1 MHKKGRPSQAVLLF
15 NKVNYLAKEIR
26 FGEPHPYAVVKMTN
40 LFYICN
46 AKLNKFFQIEKDFV
60 WYFL

>member
-26 FGEPHPYAVVKMTN
+26 FGEPHPYAVVKN
-40 LFYICN
+40 DKPVLYLQC
-46 AKLNKFFQIEKDFV
+46 KVKQI
-60 WYFL
+60 LSN